1 VLEKAVEQKSHGM
14 RHYRLSR
21 HLSQL
26 QIKKEFRKDQARIY
40 SAPFFILLDKCVHR
54 KLSFIVPENENP
66 ELGLSPQ
73 RMLSPVRHCL
83 CRALL
88 FRLFDC
94 ALNALTHYAFSVVQ
108 PIGAEFLSRV
118 SLQLF

>member
-1 VLEKAVEQKSHGM
+1 VEQKSYGM
-14 RHYRLSR
+14 RHHRLRR
-21 HLSQL
+21 HLPKL
-26 QIKKEFRKDQARIY
+26 QIKKERRKDQARLY
-40 SAPFFILLDKCVHR
+40 SASFFILLSKCVHR
-54 KLSFIVPENENP
+54 KLSLQFQKMKIP

-73 RMLSPVRHCL
+73 RMLSPLRHCF

-94 ALNALTHYAFSVVQ
+94 ALNVLAHYAFSVVQ
-108 PIGAEFLSRV
+108 PIGAEFLSRI